1 MEALGVLVAVC
12 LVVVV
17 LAVLAFSR
25 LYRKVDQSQALIV
38 SKTRRVDV
46 SFTGQVVLP
55 ILHKAEVM
63 DISVKTIEISRSG
76 RDGLICRDNIRADIR
91 ILFFVKVN
99 KTVEDVIKVAQTV
112 GTERA
117 SHQDTLQELFHAKFS
132 EALKTVGKQL
142 DFTDLYTK
150 REELRYHVIELI
162 GIDLNGY
169 HLEDAAID
177 YLEQTPLTQLDPANV
192 LDAQGIRKIT
202 ELTAIEHVRTN
213 EAQRTEQK
221 EITRQN
227 VDAREAILELE
238 RRQADAEIKQKR
250 EIETSRAREEA
261 ETARVVE
268 EERLRAQGAF
278 LRTEEQLGVQRENQ
292 AREIAVAA
300 KNRERVIAVESERV
314 EKDRL
319 LEVIARERETQ
330 LTRIAA
336 EKEVEAEKRDIAEVI
351 RERVAVDRT
360 VAEQEESIK
369 KLRVVEE
376 AERERQALV
385 IAAEAEAQE
394 RLVKDIK
401 AAEAAEQAATHR
413 AAEELTLAEARLKT
427 ADMDARAK
435 LRLAEGVQAEAAAEG
450 LAAVQVR
457 DKEAE
462 VTVKAGR
469 AEAEAAAALLRAE
482 AEGTQAKALAEAEG
496 ARAKG
501 LAEAEGARAAAEA
514 VEARLKAEAEGA
526 RAKGLAEAEGA
537 RAAAEAVEA
546 RLKAEA
552 EGARAK
558 GLAEAEGARAAAEA
572 VEARL
577 KAEAEGARAQSLAE
591 AEGAKARALA
601 EAVAIGEKLK
611 AEAAGLTEKAAAMAA
626 LDDASR
632 GHEEYRLR
640 LQAEKEIRLAG
651 LETQRQVAESQA
663 TVLATGLEH
672 ADIDIVGGESVFFD
686 RLVSSI
692 SLGKGVD
699 GFVDNSRTAQALAKP
714 WLDGS
719 GSFTED
725 LSRVLG
731 SLGSADVRN
740 LTVSALLMKQIKG
753 GGPEAG
759 QLQQLLDRASELG
772 LQDTPLTALN
782 GSSAL
787 N

>member
-1 MEALGVLVAVC
+1 MEVLGALVAAC
-12 LVVVV
+12 LVVVL
-17 LAVLAFSR
+17 LALLAFSR

-132 EALKTVGKQL
+132 EALKTVGKQM

-150 REELRYHVIELI
+150 REELRYHIIELI

-177 YLEQTPLTQLDPANV
+177 YLEQTPLSQMDPANV
-192 LDAQGIRKIT
+192 LDAEGIRKIT

-213 EAQRTEQK
+213 EARRNEQK
-221 EITRQN
+221 EITRQD

-268 EERLRAQGAF
+268 EERLRAQAAF

-300 KNRERVIAVESERV
+300 KNRERVIAVENERI

-330 LTRIAA
+330 LTRISA
-336 EKEVEAEKRDIAEVI
+336 EKEVEAEKREIAEVI

-394 RLVKDIK
+394 KLVKDIK

-427 ADMDARAK
+427 ADLDARAK

-469 AEAEAAAALLRAE
+469 AEAAATEARLR
-482 AEGTQAKALAEAEG
+482 
-496 ARAKG
+496 
-501 LAEAEGARAAAEA
+501 AEAEGARAAAEA
-514 VEARLKAEAEGA
+514 TAARLTAEADGA
-526 RAKGLAEAEGA
+526 RAKGLAEAES
-537 RAAAEAVEA
+537 
-546 RLKAEA
+546 
-552 EGARAK
+552 ARAK
-558 GLAEAEGARAAAEA
+558 
-572 VEARL
+572 
-577 KAEAEGARAQSLAE
+577 
-591 AEGAKARALA
+591 ALA
-601 EAVAIGEKLK
+601 EATAIGEKLK

-626 LDDASR
+626 LDEASR

-651 LETQRQVAESQA
+651 LETQRQVAEAQA

-699 GFVDNSRTAQALAKP
+699 GFLSSSDTAQALAKP

-731 SLGSADVRN
+731 SLGSADLRN

-753 GGPEAG
+753 GGPNAG
-759 QLQQLLDRASELG
+759 QLQKLLDRASELG
-772 LQDTPLTALN
+772 LADTPVTVLN
-782 GSSAL
+782 GSGARG
-787 N
+787 

>member
-1 MEALGVLVAVC
+1 MEVLGVLVAVC
-12 LVVVV
+12 LVVVL
-17 LAVLAFSR
+17 LALFGFSR

-99 KTVEDVIKVAQTV
+99 KTVPDVIKVAQTV

-132 EALKTVGKQL
+132 EALKTVGKQM

-150 REELRYHVIELI
+150 REELRYHIIELI

-202 ELTAIEHVRTN
+202 ELTAVEHVRTN
-213 EAQRTEQK
+213 EAKRNEQK
-221 EITRQN
+221 EITRQD

-238 RRQADAEIKQKR
+238 RRQKDAEIKQKR

-300 KNRERVIAVESERV
+300 KNRERVIAVENERI

-330 LTRIAA
+330 LTRISAD
-336 EKEVEAEKRDIAEVI
+336 KEVEAEKREIAEVV

-376 AERERQALV
+376 AERERQTLV

-394 RLVKDIK
+394 KLVKDIK

-427 ADMDARAK
+427 ADLDARAK

-469 AEAEAAAALLRAE
+469 AEAEATEARLRAE
-482 AEGTQAKALAEAEG
+482 AEGAQAKALAEAEG

-514 VEARLKAEAEGA
+514 TAARLKAEAEGA

-537 RAAAEAVEA
+537 RAAAEAAEV

-558 GLAEAEGARAAAEA
+558 ALAEAEGAKARGLAEAEGARA
-572 VEARL
+572 
-577 KAEAEGARAQSLAE
+577 KGQAE
-591 AEGAKARALA
+591 AEGAKAKALA
-601 EAVAIGEKLK
+601 EATAICEKLK

-626 LDDASR
+626 LDESSR

-651 LETQRQVAESQA
+651 LETQRQVAEAQA
-663 TVLATGLEH
+663 SVLATGLEH

-686 RLVSSI
+686 RLVSAV

-725 LSRVLG
+725 LGRILG
-731 SLGSADVRN
+731 SVGSADVRN

-759 QLQQLLDRASELG
+759 QLQKLLDRASELG
-772 LQDTPLTALN
+772 LADTPVTALN
-782 GSSAL
+782 GSGAL